1 MAPQN
6 RRVVFLNQVLDALK
20 QKLPDASDADLLKA
34 ATRQVELDEAS
45 RAASTE
51 RKAATVQQKAADAK
65 EAAEKERI
73 ETPKNLY
80 ERLVGPEGSSRRQR
94 TRDVVGGALT
104 TGVPAGLY
112 LGMDILRDKAIDPQG
127 SITPQSADSGKTKI
141 QESPLDEIQYLKQVK
156 KLNEEIKGQNARIAL
171 RRKFGS
177 NEEFI
182 PLLHGGD
189 PAQTLEDYRAAK
201 MKAFTRSS
209 EQKIE
214 EKQEEA
220 AGRAREQAIIQ
231 QGENDRKVLDL
242 VTEVMKGQLG
252 SLDQLPGADQLLTP
266 RSY

>member
-51 RKAATVQQKAADAK
+51 RRASTAQQKAADAK

-112 LGMDILRDKAIDPQG
+112 LGMDILRDRAIDQQAPT
-127 SITPQSADSGKTKI
+127 TPQSADSGRTKI
-141 QESPLDEIQYLKQVK
+141 QESPLDEIQYLQQVQ
-156 KLNEEIKGQNARIAL
+156 KLNQDIKGQNARIEL
-171 RRKFGS
+171 RRKLGS

-182 PLLHGGD
+182 PWLHGGD
-189 PAQTLEDYRAAK
+189 PVQALEDYRASK
-201 MKAFTRSS
+201 MKAFTRST

>member
-45 RAASTE
+45 RAVSSERRAS
-51 RKAATVQQKAADAK
+51 TVQQKAAEAK

-73 ETPKNLY
+73 QTPKNFY

-94 TRDVVGGALT
+94 LRGVAEGAL
-104 TGVPAGLY
+104 PAGIYVGL
-112 LGMDILRDKAIDPQG
+112 DILRDKAIDQQAP
-127 SITPQSADSGKTKI
+127 ITPQSADSGKTKI
-141 QESPLDEIQYLKQVK
+141 QESPLDEVQYLQQVQR
-156 KLNEEIKGQNARIAL
+156 LNQEIKGQNARIEL
-171 RRKFGS
+171 RRKLGS

-189 PAQTLEDYRAAK
+189 PAQALEDYRASK